1 MEHTRKTIIE
11 QRQKAHEA
19 VLAAKVLIRKLANTT
34 NLSAAMRLSAEI
46 QSALKELYWIKDNMQ
61 YYSPCHFLSAKE
73 AELAQTWWRTLRS
86 IARAHNK
93 LAKAMSK
100 AKTNADC
107 RNQFNESFLS
117 RYVPRL
123 IAL

>member
-1 MEHTRKTIIE
+1 MEHTIETIYKERKKAKDAVKKCKPLL
-11 QRQKAHEA
+11 RQ
-19 VLAAKVLIRKLANTT
+19 LANTT
-34 NLSAAMRLSAEI
+34 NLSAAMMLSAKI